1 MKENISVKISC
12 PILLSLEFLLSL
24 RTHVVVAPVELLA
37 LPELLLDEGELAL
50 QQLLLALHQ
59 LQVQVEAAHALQL
72 VQAQPA
78 PPPHAHAVQDEG
90 GADVN
95 LDTETLHQTPDSGE
109 IIKTEIMNLIYSE
122 HFTTCSK
129 VLTNTSARV

>member
-90 GADVN
+90 GADVD
-95 LDTETLHQTPDSGE
+95 LDSAADITPDSRLGGD
-109 IIKTEIMNLIYSE
+109 N
-122 HFTTCSK
+122 
-129 VLTNTSARV
+129 

>member
-1 MKENISVKISC
+1 MLCPKKITDTFNS
-12 PILLSLEFLLSL
+12 PSYSALILN
-24 RTHVVVAPVELLA
+24 THVVVAPVELLA

-78 PPPHAHAVQDEG
+78 PPPHAHPVQDEG
-90 GADVN
+90 GADVD